1 MSTKVDKKRRD
12 KIIIYLWVFVIFYPM
27 IFTLYNFSPPLLGIA
42 SYLLLDAFERRDNM
56 FISLAIVYML
66 NIDINFSL
74 PMFLGILTTLF
85 LYIVIYP
92 KLLIINHCKICIAS
106 IIVILFNLLYLELT
120 LLYGYIFQVDIV
132 EVDSVLFVYL
142 IFDFVMVLFV

>member
-1 MSTKVDKKRRD
+1 MGRVDRKKRDRV
-12 KIIIYLWVFVIFYPM
+12 IVYLWIFIIFYPM

-66 NIDINFSL
+66 NIDINFSM

-92 KLLIINHCKICIAS
+92 KLLVINHCKMCVAF
-106 IIVILFNLLYLELT
+106 IIVILFNLIYLELT
-120 LLYGYIFQVDIV
+120 LLYGYIFKVEIV
-132 EVDSVLFVYL
+132 EIDSVLLVYL
-142 IFDFVMVLFV
+142 IFDFVMVLFI